1 MSVEVEPRSP
11 PSASSGR
18 SDEEEVDKTF
28 RERMG
33 DMCESAPAH
42 LILMLLL
49 LIDIIVIA
57 MEFMIRATA
66 CDQAAA
72 DAGAGDD
79 GLSDTQVSANHGL
92 HTVSV
97 TILVIFAIH
106 LLVEIGAFGAEFFMN
121 LSFVADFLV
130 IGLALFFELSGWA
143 NEKGDLVTILLCSR
157 VVRVAHAIHHTI
169 VLQHE
174 EKKLAVDEAVS
185 TFENELSVKDRKLE
199 TSISQAKMLVEE
211 VETIEHVVARV
222 SDNMAKI
229 TADDPEVVG
238 DMAVPEDLAA
248 IEDVRKLQLMLT
260 EERKVRGA
268 IEAAALEELAQGG

>member
-1 MSVEVEPRSP
+1 MHAHARAHTL
-11 PSASSGR
+11 SASLRGPRARARALSRCR
-18 SDEEEVDKTF
+18 SAACD
-28 RERMG
+28 RLR
-33 DMCESAPAH
+33 
-42 LILMLLL
+42 ILLL
-49 LIDIIVIA
+49 TKALSIA
-57 MEFMIRATA
+57 
-66 CDQAAA
+66 
-72 DAGAGDD
+72 
-79 GLSDTQVSANHGL
+79 SPH
-92 HTVSV
+92 
-97 TILVIFAIH
+97 
-106 LLVEIGAFGAEFFMN
+106 
-121 LSFVADFLV
+121 
-130 IGLALFFELSGWA
+130 
-143 NEKGDLVTILLCSR
+143 
-157 VVRVAHAIHHTI
+157 
-169 VLQHE
+169 QHE

>member
-49 LIDIIVIA
+49 LIDIIVIGAPFHPPLSCASLRAAAPLVSWADLPLIRRASAARSCRFVHAA

-97 TILVIFAIH
+97 TVLVIFAIH

-169 VLQHE
+169 VLQVRPCTHTR
-174 EKKLAVDEAVS
+174 AH
-185 TFENELSVKDRKLE
+185 TLSRLP
-199 TSISQAKMLVEE
+199 SG
-211 VETIEHVVARV
+211 ARV
-222 SDNMAKI
+222 
-229 TADDPEVVG
+229 
-238 DMAVPEDLAA
+238 
-248 IEDVRKLQLMLT
+248 R
-260 EERKVRGA
+260 
-268 IEAAALEELAQGG
+268 ALELCLDAGLRRVTVCVFFC